1 MRGPLVPSTLMA
13 GMAKLLATLLYAL
26 SLSARATTPP
36 PADPPPNAF
45 VQRVVNKPF
54 YGFRIQQTE
63 LLSYLNGRD
72 PARNFFVDENGEL
85 RPTRPFEGEN
95 GRGFLVRD
103 PQSGQLYLYMPS
115 LQGEDGQPAQ
125 KESLLKVEP
134 PASGDPFQADP
145 RQLAITA
152 SGGLKDGEPSFQPAP
167 PGMTMASL
175 GSRGL
180 DRFSAHIPDAADVDG
195 DDFDGS
201 RRRGEAVDPFA
212 DPTPFADV
220 PPRTEGRPPAA
231 LVLYNQYGSTEKV
244 DPEQLEDILR
254 KMPEGSELHYWD
266 GKRLKLVVIEE
277 EGEPEEDPQHGYITS
292 AGVGFYNGDIAPGAT
307 RNPEGWETEWMV
319 FNPVTGKNISD
330 YDASQFRA
338 YGANNVVLNRVVTK
352 NGEVRLD
359 ISHEQVFQ
367 RITSQHELNEA
378 GRIVAMPQPVETRAF
393 QRLKTLGP
401 AVVLPDNPDHQ
412 LRKYVDGEAVA
423 YIEAVVDEKL
433 VLVRQT
439 TQRPYSPEPIARSPE
454 PEESPAASQPSL
466 TARAMDWF
474 RSLMGGGE
482 EASGET
488 ETEEVRPLTAMVGPS
503 AFGPVPTGGPP
514 DPNVRIERQRTQPAR
529 STRLDTVEAPV
540 RGPLG
545 RVEPRPPTR
554 VETEPGPGPVGDE
567 PPPRLARQ
575 GLQTLPPTDPA
586 DVELT
591 LIHQIPSDDP
601 AALPGEKIAEPG
613 ETPDNRIPSD
623 DAPPGSPTVDA
634 DDGVPSDEPGPE
646 RLQPPRRAPT
656 QRDAEDEAQRR
667 ASLRGRLAD
676 GDEDLA
682 KDIQDYLSSM
692 GSRTN
697 QLLNS
702 LLPASMT
709 GGNANLQLTEELT
722 EIQRQLENMRA
733 DPAGAPV
740 YAGRAAEIIDGM
752 KRYPVINGRT
762 IPLDRLLRDI
772 TDAGYYDPNA
782 DYEMPARGREAAS
795 GRRRVFGW

>member
-13 GMAKLLATLLYAL
+13 GMAKLLTALLYAL

-201 RRRGEAVDPFA
+201 RRRGEAEDPFRVDA
-212 DPTPFADV
+212 DPRAGEEDDELPESRIFINAFNTA
-220 PPRTEGRPPAA
+220 PPDLTKLKDG
-231 LVLYNQYGSTEKV
+231 
-244 DPEQLEDILR
+244 DI
-254 KMPEGSELHYWD
+254 YFD
-266 GKRLKLVVIEE
+266 FKREMTIRD
-277 EGEPEEDPQHGYITS
+277 GEPVQIGYGTKVGGGEEYVLFEYNDQLPQREG
-292 AGVGFYNGDIAPGAT
+292 
-307 RNPEGWETEWMV
+307 NPEGWKGAWVLRTLPEGAGGVSRTIMMYAEAAV
-319 FNPVTGKNISD
+319 QVRDESNQVT
-330 YDASQFRA
+330 
-338 YGANNVVLNRVVTK
+338 NRVMTAD
-352 NGEVRLD
+352 GVRLNLVPAVRTVTAD
-359 ISHEQVFQ
+359 Y
-367 RITSQHELNEA
+367 ELSAA
-378 GRIVAMPQPVETRAF
+378 GNRPVPLAQPAQAMTF
-393 QRLKTLGP
+393 LSLKPLGP
-401 AVVLPDNPDHQ
+401 AVVPVDGNPDYQ
-412 LRKYVDGEAVA
+412 LQRFVDFHAIAYNEAVIDGEL
-423 YIEAVVDEKL
+423 E
-433 VLVRQT
+433 LVRQT
-439 TQRPYSPEPIARSPE
+439 NRYVDPDADRPPTPERTA
-454 PEESPAASQPSL
+454 PAETPSYAS
-466 TARAMDWF
+466 RAMDWF

-529 STRLDTVEAPV
+529 STRLDTVEAPI

-591 LIHQIPSDDP
+591 LINQIPSDDP
-601 AALPGEKIAEPG
+601 AALPGEKITEPG

-702 LLPASMT
+702 LLPASVT